1 MRPAV
6 ATHNKPPSRHC
17 LGGLLIMN
25 TKINEQLLASAEKL
39 AEIISRIIPQVVQRE
54 VEKSNL
60 ISPYY

>member
-1 MRPAV
+1 
-6 ATHNKPPSRHC
+6 
-17 LGGLLIMN
+17 MN